1 MNINI
6 NKMDNYKDH
15 SVFGNQSNKTEISFL
30 TASRPPPCNTN
41 LLSHAF
47 SIAYPHTGGGT
58 FSCNATTQMV
68 PKSRAATEAHMQIS
82 EIPEHINR
90 KSGAQ

>member
-1 MNINI
+1 MNING
-6 NKMDNYKDH
+6 NGMENHKDH
-15 SVFGNQSNKTEISFL
+15 SVFGNNSNETVIAFL
-30 TASRPPPCNTN
+30 AAPRPPPCNTN
-41 LLSHAF
+41 LLSQAF
-47 SIAYPHTGGGT
+47 SIAYPHSFGT
-58 FSCNATTQMV
+58 FICNATTQMV